1 MAVAIRPCADE
12 DELAEAYRTVQAV
25 FGEDSNEGDL
35 ERAKATMPV
44 DRALVAVDGGRFVG
58 VAAAVPYSVTIPG
71 GELPCPGVTWVGV
84 LPTHRR
90 RGVLTA
96 MMRFQLD
103 DIHERGEPLAA
114 LWASESLIYGRF
126 GYGISAPIH
135 ELDAFKSRFAFR
147 DDPGP
152 VGSLRMV
159 TREEAA
165 ELFPPVYERL
175 RAQRAGML
183 SRSQTWWWEQ
193 RLYVGPG
200 PPGTGPRSFVV
211 YERDGRP
218 EGYAFYRIRN
228 KWDEGA
234 PQGSVAVVEALGETP
249 TATRELWRYL
259 FSIDLTERVEAQ
271 ILDPASGL
279 WLGVADPRRLRIKLG
294 DGLWLRL
301 VDVEAALRAR
311 SWASD
316 DSLVLE
322 VHDSFCPWNEGRY
335 RTGEGRVDA
344 QQKDAPPDLVLS
356 AADLASAYL
365 GGVDVFALAAAG
377 RIEERTAG
385 AVARADALFRTSLPP
400 FCPEVF

>member
-1 MAVAIRPCADE
+1 MSVEVRACADE
-12 DELAEAYRTVQAV
+12 DELVAALRTVEVA
-25 FGEDSNEGDL
+25 FGEEPTAADI
-35 ERAKATMPV
+35 ERSKTTMPV
-44 DRALVAVDGGRFVG
+44 DRALVAVDDGQFVG
-58 VAAAVPYSVTIPG
+58 VAAAWPYAMTIPG
-71 GELPCPGVTWVGV
+71 GELACPGVTWVGV

-96 MMRFQLD
+96 LMRFQLD
-103 DIHERGEPLAA
+103 DIHGRGEPLAA

-126 GYGISAPIH
+126 GYGIAAPVH
-135 ELDAFKSRFAFR
+135 ELNAVKSRFAFR

-152 VGSLRMV
+152 VGSLRLV

-165 ELFPPVYERL
+165 ELMPPVYERV
-175 RAQRAGML
+175 RPQRAGML
-183 SRSQTWWWEQ
+183 SRSKTWWWEQ

-200 PPGTGPRSFVV
+200 PPGTGPRFFVV

-218 EGYAFYRIRN
+218 EGYAFYRLRN
-228 KWDEGA
+228 KWENGM
-234 PQGSVAVVEALGETP
+234 PQGAVAAIEVLGETP

-259 FSIDLTERVEAQ
+259 FGIDLTERVESQ
-271 ILDPASGL
+271 IVDPAAGL
-279 WLGVADPRRLRIKLG
+279 WLGVADPRRLRITLG

-301 VDVEAALRAR
+301 VDVDAALGAR

-322 VHDSFCPWNEGRY
+322 VHDAFCPWNDGCY

-344 QQKDAPPDLVLS
+344 APDLVLT

-377 RIEERTAG
+377 RIDERTSG
-385 AVARADALFRTSLPP
+385 AVARADALFRTPLPP

>member
-1 MAVAIRPCADE
+1 MTVEIRPCADE
-12 DELAEAYRTVQAV
+12 GELADALRAV
-25 FGEDSNEGDL
+25 YAAFGEQAEDADV

-44 DRALVAVDGGRFVG
+44 DRVLVAVDGGRVVG
-58 VAAAVPYSVTIPG
+58 VAAAWPCSLSVPG

-90 RGVLTA
+90 QGVLTA
-96 MMRFQLD
+96 LMRSQLD
-103 DIHERGEPLAA
+103 DVHERGEPLAA
-114 LWASESLIYGRF
+114 LWASESLIYGRY
-126 GYGISAPIH
+126 GYGISAPVYG
-135 ELDAFKSRFAFR
+135 LDAVRSRFAFR

-152 VGSLRMV
+152 VGSLRIV

-165 ELFPPVYERL
+165 ELFPPIYERI
-175 RAQRAGML
+175 RAQRSGL
-183 SRSQTWWWEQ
+183 ISRSKAWWWEQ

-200 PPGTGPRSFVV
+200 PSGAGPRFFVV

-218 EGYAFYRIRN
+218 EGYAFYRIREQ
-228 KWDEGA
+228 WEQSV
-234 PQGSVAVVEALGETP
+234 PQSSVIVVEAFGETA
-249 TATRELWRYL
+249 TATREVWRYL
-259 FSIDLTERVEAQ
+259 FGIDLTERVEAQ
-271 ILDPASGL
+271 ILDRASGL
-279 WLGVADPRRLRIKLG
+279 WLGVADPRRLRLKLG

-322 VHDSFCPWNEGRY
+322 VRDSFCPWNEGRY

-344 QQKDAPPDLVLS
+344 DPDLVLS
-356 AADLASAYL
+356 AADLGSAYL
-365 GGVDVFALAAAG
+365 GGVDVYTLAAAG

-385 AVARADALFRTSLPP
+385 AIARADALFRTPLPP
-400 FCPEVF
+400 FCAEEF

>member
-1 MAVAIRPCADE
+1 MAVEVRPCADE
-12 DELAEAYRTVQAV
+12 GELIEAFRTVEV
-25 FGEDSNEGDL
+25 TFGEEPTDADID
-35 ERAKATMPV
+35 RVKATMPV
-44 DRALVAVDGGRFVG
+44 DRVVVAIDGGRFVG
-58 VAAAVPYSVTIPG
+58 VAGAWPFSITIPGG

-103 DIHERGEPLAA
+103 DLRRRGEPLAA

-126 GYGISAPIH
+126 GYGISAPVH
-135 ELDAFKSRFAFR
+135 ELDAARSRFAFR

-152 VGSLRMV
+152 EGSLRLV

-165 ELFPPVYERL
+165 ELFPPVYERI
-175 RAQRAGML
+175 RAQRTGML
-183 SRSQTWWWEQ
+183 SRSKEWWWEQ
-193 RLYVGPG
+193 SLYVGPG

-211 YERDGRP
+211 YERDGRA
-218 EGYAFYRIRN
+218 EGYAYYRIRT
-228 KWDEGA
+228 KWEAGV
-234 PQGSVAVVEALGETP
+234 PQGSVAVIQALGETP
-249 TATRELWRYL
+249 TATRELWRFL
-259 FSIDLTERVEAQ
+259 FGVDLTERVDTQ
-271 ILDPASGL
+271 ILDPAAGL
-279 WLGVADPRRLRIKLG
+279 WLGVVDPRRLQIKLA

-311 SWASD
+311 SWPSD
-316 DSLVLE
+316 DALVLE
-322 VHDSFCPWNEGRY
+322 VNDAFCPWNDGFY
-335 RTGEGRVDA
+335 RIGEGRVA
-344 QQKDAPPDLVLS
+344 SAPDLVLS

-385 AVARADALFRTSLPP
+385 AVARADALFRTPLPP

>member
-1 MAVAIRPCADE
+1 MAVEVRPCADE
-12 DELAEAYRTVQAV
+12 GELIDAFRTVEVA
-25 FGEDSNEGDL
+25 FGEEPRDEDI
-35 ERAKATMPV
+35 ERVKATMPV
-44 DRALVAVDGGRFVG
+44 DRVVVAVDRGRFVG
-58 VAAAVPYSVTIPG
+58 VAGAWPFSITIPGG

-103 DIHERGEPLAA
+103 DIRRRGEPLAA

-126 GYGISAPIH
+126 GYGISAPVH
-135 ELDAFKSRFAFR
+135 ELGAARSRFAFR

-152 VGSLRMV
+152 EGSLRLV

-165 ELFPPVYERL
+165 ELFPPVYERI
-175 RAQRAGML
+175 RSQRAGML
-183 SRSQTWWWEQ
+183 SRSKEWWWEQ
-193 RLYVGPG
+193 SLYVGAG

-211 YERDGRP
+211 YERDGRA
-218 EGYAFYRIRN
+218 EGYAYYRIRT
-228 KWDEGA
+228 KWEDGA
-234 PQGSVAVVEALGETP
+234 PQGSVAVIQALGETP
-249 TATRELWRYL
+249 TATRELWRFL
-259 FSIDLTERVEAQ
+259 FGVDLTERVETQ
-271 ILDPASGL
+271 ILDPAAGL
-279 WLGVADPRRLRIKLG
+279 WLGVVDPRRLQIKLS

-311 SWASD
+311 SWPSD
-316 DSLVLE
+316 DALVLE
-322 VHDSFCPWNEGRY
+322 VNDAFCPWNDGFY
-335 RTGEGRVDA
+335 RTGEGRVA
-344 QQKDAPPDLVLS
+344 SAPDLVLS

-385 AVARADALFRTSLPP
+385 AVARADALFRTPLPP